1 MFHKAKTEAQRQKIF
16 DEYLLGI
23 LKKKKVIKINKKNY
37 RRKRVFI
44 RPRRRQQATER
55 GFK

>member
-1 MFHKAKTEAQRQKIF
+1 MYMYIIYMFHKAKTEKERQKIF

-23 LKKKKVIKINKKNY
+23 LKKKKVIKTNKKIIG

-44 RPRRRQQATER
+44 RPRTR
-55 GFK
+55 K